1 MSVATVQFYPNEQ
14 LFKKAQI
21 GLFPDDNM
29 IKNIILSFDYEVSTT
44 PEVDA
49 ILNEQPVLALGCSG
63 GKDSVSVAIRL
74 NDYLNEIGH
83 TGPRVIIHSDLGRVE
98 WKDSIKQCELLAERL
113 GLELIVVKRK
123 AGDMMDR
130 WETRWKNNV
139 TRYANLECVK
149 LILPWSTPSMRFCTS
164 ELKTSLICAELTKRY
179 PKQKIL
185 SVTGVRHS
193 ESAAR
198 AKMPIA
204 SENDKLSARGCYGLN
219 WNPIITWST
228 DEVFSYLKEQNH
240 PLHEAYS
247 KYGSSRVS
255 CAYCIMGSKSDL
267 LASASCEDNQDI
279 YRLMVEL
286 EIQSTYAFQGNS
298 WLGDVAPHLLSQE
311 TISRLNLAKLAAEA
325 RRQVEAKIPK
335 HLLYTK
341 GWPTCVPTYEEAE
354 LLAKVRRDVSAAV
367 DIEVGYLD
375 AESIIARY
383 ETLIK
388 EAACQ

>member
-1 MSVATVQFYPNEQ
+1 MSVATIQFYPNEQ
-14 LFKKAQI
+14 LFKKAQVD
-21 GLFPDDNM
+21 LFPDDNM

-164 ELKTSLICAELTKRY
+164 ELKTSLICAELTRRY

-325 RRQVEAKIPK
+325 RRQIEAKIPK

>member
-1 MSVATVQFYPNEQ
+1 MTVSTIQFYPNEQ

-21 GLFPDDNM
+21 ALFPDDNM
-29 IKNIILSFDYEVSTT
+29 TKNIILSYDYEVSTT
-44 PEVDA
+44 PEIDA
-49 ILNEQPVLALGCSG
+49 LIDEDCIIAYGASG
-63 GKDSVSVAIRL
+63 GKDSISCAIRL
-74 NDYLNEIGH
+74 NEYLNKIGH
-83 TGPRVIIHSDLGRVE
+83 TGPRVLIHSDLGRVE
-98 WKDSIKQCELLAERL
+98 WKDSIKQCELLAKRL
-113 GLELIVVKRK
+113 DHELIIVKRK

-139 TRYANLECVK
+139 ARYANLECVK
-149 LILPWSTPSMRFCTS
+149 LILPWSTPTMRFCTS
-164 ELKTSLICAELTKRY
+164 ELKTTLICAELTRRF

-185 SVTGVRHS
+185 SVTGVRHA

-198 AKMPIA
+198 SKMPIA
-204 SENDKLSARGCYGLN
+204 SENIKLSARGCYGLN

-240 PLHEAYS
+240 PLHEAYT

-255 CAYCIMGSKSDL
+255 CAFCIMGSKNDL

-298 WLGDVAPHLLSQE
+298 WLADVAPHLLSQE
-311 TISRLNLAKLAAEA
+311 TKSRLNKAKLAGEA
-325 RRQVEAKIPK
+325 RRQAEENIPK

-367 DIEVGYLD
+367 GVEVGYLD

-383 ETLIK
+383 QTLVK
-388 EAACQ
+388 EAA

>member
-1 MSVATVQFYPNEQ
+1 MSASTIQFYPNER

-21 GLFPDDNM
+21 ALFPDDNM
-29 IKNIILSFDYEVSTT
+29 IKNIILSFDYEISTT

-83 TGPRVIIHSDLGRVE
+83 TGPRVLIHSDLGRVE

-164 ELKTSLICAELTKRY
+164 ELKTSLICAELTRRF
-179 PKQKIL
+179 PNQNIL
-185 SVTGVRHS
+185 SVTGVRHA

-204 SENDKLSARGCYGLN
+204 SENVKLSARGCYGLN

-255 CAYCIMGSKSDL
+255 CAFCIMGSKSDL

-298 WLGDVAPHLLSQE
+298 WLGDVAPQLLSQE
-311 TISRLNLAKLAAEA
+311 TKSRLNKAKLAGEA
-325 RRQVEAKIPK
+325 RRLAEDNIPK

-354 LLAKVRRDVSAAV
+354 LLAKVRREVSVAV
-367 DIEVGYLD
+367 GIEVGYLD

-383 ETLIK
+383 KTLTK